1 MVFIEGA
8 LSSYLFDAEIYLDGI
23 IKRQT
28 VVSETFLNG
37 PIPASFSFL
46 SFQKLTMD
54 MLIKKVCRWLDLSN
68 GPLVLEASTLPT
80 EPQPIFQKLCTV
92 SVKSNPVAN
101 L

>member
-54 MLIKKVCRWLDLSN
+54 MLKKFADDWIWATDLWYWKH
-68 GPLVLEASTLPT
+68 PLCQLSHNQYFRNFV
-80 EPQPIFQKLCTV
+80 Q
-92 SVKSNPVAN
+92 
-101 L
+101 